1 MKKFITLL
9 LLCLTGMAAWAADI
23 ENVALKT
30 DAGSYLAGTS
40 SAIAMSTTAQNFTLK
55 PVDGETGAYQLLNTD
70 LACWVNSGSS
80 GYLSYA
86 PQSQTNNARYFYF
99 YKVTMSNASL
109 VMASPVNVPEAGQKY
124 VIVVKNTNTSYAG
137 YYAIYGQ
144 LASGKSDRLDVV
156 NKLSDELPS
165 TIMLTSTTQTSNGT
179 ADLTKVVWTVEQLA
193 APEPP
198 VDVTKTYYLKDTGI
212 NQYVVIPSA
221 TNANVTPSTTDKT
234 AVKFA
239 AVSGGFSIQDANTG
253 NYIGIDTSWN
263 TISTTTAQPWAIA
276 KVEGGITIKNTSGS
290 YAGKWFGGQSGKT
303 KFYNNNPDAIVFSL
317 EEVAPATKEC
327 PQCSETVDIDATEC
341 PKCGYVFESEPSYT
355 FDAAKTYTVRDLTD
369 NRGYIAYNPASD
381 IYVGLADVTLA
392 GCETLHASSSDP
404 AVGINWTITEDA
416 EGVTFF
422 CQKNEKYINADGNGA
437 VWSDT
442 PAKFTY
448 VKNSDGTFSFLLNG
462 NSSQYLKPAC
472 AWSPSEKPVRFET
485 HQSCCDFT
493 VAEVV
498 FKECP
503 QCSEIVAEDATVCPK
518 CGYVFESAPASGVT
532 NLNATFSNTGT
543 SWTGV
548 NISVAATDADGNA
561 VSGVTATVTGNTAPK
576 TVSQPGTNCIVINKN
591 SNAMSNEPLNFTI
604 SGLPAGSKF
613 NRINL
618 PMYAITGGGG
628 FQQNAGQSD
637 VTFKV
642 TVIEGG
648 NTLYENTITNFNVPQ
663 IQKGQLNDLLVY
675 ECGEDI
681 VTSGGDVQV
690 NFSISKGAVN
700 NGMCMAFESLKLY
713 YLSTV
718 EYTVHVSG
726 ATGGGVSYDGVAY
739 NDGDKFTATGLTETA
754 LTATPVNG
762 YDATVTIVD
771 DAVNVVY
778 TEKFPKEGV
787 AYKLQESTGGLF
799 LHTFENSEN
808 RAKDV
813 VLMAEPQAL
822 FFTETTG
829 GFHIQNAEGLYIGG
843 YTNGWNMTSG
853 TPEVWT
859 VEAVTGGY
867 ALRCAQGYLGFD
879 NTTTGGT
886 TSAAYR
892 NKAEGARAIFSITEM
907 TIEDV
912 DFTINVTGA
921 PTDATIKVTYKGEE
935 YDTTGTITAPFISPS
950 DLSATA
956 INGYTY
962 NITVNGTVINIVY
975 KENVPTAGK
984 VYTIKAWFSNANP
997 VYLTNAGGTTL
1008 TFPESAQGAKS
1019 YWVARESNGT
1029 YDWKL
1034 QSGYG
1039 DGRYLDGNVS
1049 GGGISATGFEIDIN
1063 EIAGTSYYSMYTN
1076 ITGKGAR
1083 YVGTWCASH
1092 APGFG
1097 LYGGAFGMSHSDVDW
1112 TTKYIIEPVPNVTA
1126 YNVVCAMA
1134 DGGIAPAFTGY
1145 TGATNVK
1152 AGGVIVVPNDVEINT
1167 TNFPVLPVTGYEGS
1181 VSASGNTITVTY
1193 EMTSIPVDVTYT
1205 FTVDGETIGTKTI
1218 TEFQGEASTV
1228 ASVIPSYVEAIGI
1241 PATVE
1246 QDAYT
1251 IETSYTDL
1259 PFEVGKKYAVSII
1272 GGGVKYWLYA
1282 NASNTVVKE
1291 STTKQTGSDYE
1302 WTVGGDWLNGFSFVN
1317 GSGYYIAA
1325 PSATPANG
1333 NNTTVATTDGALTRF
1348 DLVQNG
1354 TYGYRFMPHGGSNY
1368 IAHTSAS
1375 SKNLGFFDYYGR
1387 DASYNSG
1394 NSLLFEEAGLE
1405 ITIGTTGYATFYDE
1419 VDRVIPTDV
1428 TAYYCEE
1435 SVSGYLKPVEITT
1448 GVIPA
1453 YVGVVLEGTPGNYVL
1468 NEGDGTAEY
1477 IDESCLDGT
1486 TEDFGTQEL
1495 IDMYELYYEVTPTIY
1510 VFSKKDDVL
1519 GFYKYVGTTLGAHKA
1534 FYMTVPEAGVNGFIL
1549 DFEGTEGIN
1558 SVISATNLKAGYD
1571 IQGRRINKIQKGINI
1586 LNGKKIIK

>member
-9 LLCLTGMAAWAADI
+9 LLCLTGMAAWATDI
-23 ENVALKT
+23 ENVAFKN
-30 DAGSYLAGTS
+30 DAGMYLNAAVANDAVSVGTTS
-40 SAIAMSTTAQNFTLK
+40 QDFSIKAVS
-55 PVDGETGAYQLLNTD
+55 GEEKAYQLYCND
-70 LACWVNSGSS
+70 ISRWINSGSN
-80 GYLSYA
+80 GYLSSA
-86 PQSQTNNARYFYF
+86 TAQTNARYFYF
-99 YKVTMSNASL
+99 YEVTMSSTSL
-109 VMASPVNVPEAGQKY
+109 VMASPVATPSVGKKY
-124 VIVVKNTNTSYAG
+124 VVVVKNVNGGTTSG

-144 LASGKSDRLDVV
+144 LANGKTNRLDVV

-165 TIMLTSTTQTSNGT
+165 TIMLTSATQTSNGT
-179 ADLTKVVWTVEQLA
+179 ADLTKVVWTVEQLT

-212 NQYVVIPSA
+212 SQYVVIPTATGSSA
-221 TNANVTPSTTDKT
+221 NITPSTTDKT

-239 AVSGGFSIQDANTG
+239 AVTGGYSIQDATTG
-253 NYIGIDTSWN
+253 NYIGISSWYAV
-263 TISTTTAQPWAIA
+263 SSTTAQPWAID

-290 YAGKWFGGQSGKT
+290 YAGSYFGGQSGKA
-303 KFYNNNPDAIVFSL
+303 KFYNNNGSPIVFAL
-317 EEVAPATKEC
+317 EEAGAPAPATKEC
-327 PQCSETVDIDATEC
+327 PQCSEAVDI
-341 PKCGYVFESEPSYT
+341 
-355 FDAAKTYTVRDLTD
+355 
-369 NRGYIAYNPASD
+369 
-381 IYVGLADVTLA
+381 
-392 GCETLHASSSDP
+392 
-404 AVGINWTITEDA
+404 
-416 EGVTFF
+416 
-422 CQKNEKYINADGNGA
+422 
-437 VWSDT
+437 
-442 PAKFTY
+442 
-448 VKNSDGTFSFLLNG
+448 
-462 NSSQYLKPAC
+462 
-472 AWSPSEKPVRFET
+472 
-485 HQSCCDFT
+485 
-493 VAEVV
+493 
-498 FKECP
+498 
-503 QCSEIVAEDATVCPK
+503 DATVCPK
-518 CGYVFESAPASGVT
+518 CGYVFESAPASAVT

-543 SWTGV
+543 SWAGV

-576 TVSQPGTNCIVINKN
+576 TVSEPGTNCIVINKN
-591 SNAMSNEPLNFTI
+591 SKDMSNEPLNFTI
-604 SGLPAGSKF
+604 SGLPEGSKF

-618 PMYAITGGGG
+618 PMYAINGSGS

-663 IQKGQLNDLLVY
+663 IQKGNLNDLLVY

-681 VTSGGDVQV
+681 VTNGGDVQV
-690 NFSISKGAVN
+690 NFSMSKGSVN
-700 NGMCMAFESLKLY
+700 NGMCMAFQSLKLY
-713 YLSTV
+713 YIGAV
-718 EYTVHVSG
+718 EYTVNVTG
-726 ATGGGVSYDGVAY
+726 ATGSVTYDGHTY
-739 NDGDKFTATGLTETA
+739 NNGDKITATGLTVA
-754 LTATPVNG
+754 DLTATPV
-762 YDATVTIVD
+762 
-771 DAVNVVY
+771 
-778 TEKFPKEGV
+778 E
-787 AYKLQESTGGLF
+787 
-799 LHTFENSEN
+799 
-808 RAKDV
+808 
-813 VLMAEPQAL
+813 
-822 FFTETTG
+822 
-829 GFHIQNAEGLYIGG
+829 
-843 YTNGWNMTSG
+843 
-853 TPEVWT
+853 
-859 VEAVTGGY
+859 
-867 ALRCAQGYLGFD
+867 
-879 NTTTGGT
+879 
-886 TSAAYR
+886 
-892 NKAEGARAIFSITEM
+892 
-907 TIEDV
+907 
-912 DFTINVTGA
+912 
-921 PTDATIKVTYKGEE
+921 
-935 YDTTGTITAPFISPS
+935 
-950 DLSATA
+950 
-956 INGYTY
+956 GYTY
-962 NITVNGTVINIVY
+962 NITIDGTVINIVY

-1008 TFPESAQGAKS
+1008 TFPESVQGAIPEAAQGAKG

-1029 YDWKL
+1029 YAWKL

-1063 EIAGTSYYSMYTN
+1063 EIAGTPYYSMYTN
-1076 ITGKGAR
+1076 LTGKGTR

-1097 LYGGAFGMSHSDVDW
+1097 LYGGAFGMSHSDATW

-1126 YNVVCAMA
+1126 YNVVCATA
-1134 DGGIAPAFTGY
+1134 DGGIAPAFTDY

-1152 AGGVIVVPNDVEINT
+1152 NGGVIVVPNGVEINS

-1193 EMTSIPVDVTYT
+1193 VMTSIPVDVTYT
-1205 FTVDGETIGTKTI
+1205 FTIDGETIGTKTI

-1228 ASVIPSYVEAIGI
+1228 ASVIPSYVEATGI

-1251 IETSYTDL
+1251 IETSYTGL

-1405 ITIGTTGYATFYDE
+1405 VTIGTTGFATFYDE

-1435 SVSGYLKPVEITT
+1435 SVSGYLKPEEITT

-1453 YVGVVLEGTPGNYVL
+1453 YVGVVLEGTPGTYVL

-1477 IDESCLDGT
+1477 IDESCLEGV
-1486 TEDFGTQEL
+1486 TEDYGTQDL
-1495 IDMYELYYEVTPTIY
+1495 IDMYETYFEVTPNIY

-1534 FYMTVPEAGVNGFIL
+1534 FYVTVPEAGVNGFII
-1549 DFEGTEGIN
+1549 DFSGIEGVN

-1571 IQGRRINKIQKGINI
+1571 IQGRRINKMQKGINI